1 MFDLNSNRNN
11 FKKYKDIS
19 SSLIFEYNTEAC
31 APPTISITI
40 PTFRRPDL
48 LLEAVNSVAAQ
59 ETKENFEIVIVDN
72 DNTREFSNQITSGL
86 NNLKINIRYYVNDQ
100 NIGMFGNWNRC
111 IELAQAP
118 LVSILNDDDF
128 LQPNWLESVLAEKK
142 HTQGYV
148 KVKTK
153 KFTYLEDI
161 EFTTGNSEVSVRS
174 LSLYDLF
181 WGNINP
187 GSLGILM
194 DKSQAIEIGGF
205 NETLYPTADYDF
217 LCRITHR
224 FGGVEIKKTLANYRM
239 LVNESLKLETLEA
252 FIDNDFEMR
261 KSFFTSSKN
270 KIKTKIMLIF
280 IKISTLRSIKN
291 YHKVNSNLNS
301 NKLYERYNI
310 TRTTS
315 ILNKYAYPKKLF
327 KALRLSK
334 LI

>member
-1 MFDLNSNRNN
+1 
-11 FKKYKDIS
+11 
-19 SSLIFEYNTEAC
+19 
-31 APPTISITI
+31 
-40 PTFRRPDL
+40 
-48 LLEAVNSVAAQ
+48 
-59 ETKENFEIVIVDN
+59 
-72 DNTREFSNQITSGL
+72 
-86 NNLKINIRYYVNDQ
+86 
-100 NIGMFGNWNRC
+100 
-111 IELAQAP
+111 
-118 LVSILNDDDF
+118 
-128 LQPNWLESVLAEKK
+128 
-142 HTQGYV
+142 
-148 KVKTK
+148 
-153 KFTYLEDI
+153 
-161 EFTTGNSEVSVRS
+161 
-174 LSLYDLF
+174 
-181 WGNINP
+181 
-187 GSLGILM
+187 
-194 DKSQAIEIGGF
+194 
-205 NETLYPTADYDF
+205 
-217 LCRITHR
+217 
-224 FGGVEIKKTLANYRM
+224 M